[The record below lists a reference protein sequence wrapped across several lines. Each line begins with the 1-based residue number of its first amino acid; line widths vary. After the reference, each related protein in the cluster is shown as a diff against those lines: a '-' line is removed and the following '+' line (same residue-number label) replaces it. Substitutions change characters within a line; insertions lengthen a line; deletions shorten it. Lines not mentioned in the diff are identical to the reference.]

1 MATASGSGSSPQEG
15 KRRTY
20 RVLMIAPSSFFADT
34 GCHVRILEEARVLQD
49 MGNRV
54 TICAYHKGDDVDG
67 LTVHRTLSIPW
78 RRGYEVGSSRHKMA
92 FDVLL
97 SLKSLQVSLRDRPDV
112 IHAHLHEGALIGGI
126 LGRLRGVPLV
136 FDFQGS
142 LTGEMV
148 DHGFLNP
155 RGPIYRL
162 VRRLEELIDRLPAA
176 TIVSSDHA
184 RRLLQNDFQ
193 CASSRVDVIP
203 DCVNAEFFHPSLR
216 YHPGDALRQRLGIP
230 PDKRVVVYLGL
241 LAEYQGIGLLLEAM
255 RILANQMPN
264 VHLLLMGW
272 PGVDVYTRRAEE
284 LGLADRVTLTGR
296 VPYGEAPR
304 YLALGEVAV
313 NSKISET
320 EGSGKL
326 LNYMAMGLPTVAF
339 DTPVNREYLRDFGVY
354 ASPGN
359 VPALARAIASLLE
372 GRDRSE
378 ELGRRLRARAV
389 ECYSWKRAG
398 ERVMDVYD
406 NVVGQAS

>member
-1 MATASGSGSSPQEG
+1 
-15 KRRTY
+15 
-20 RVLMIAPSSFFADT
+20 MIAPTSFFADT

-49 MGNRV
+49 MGNEV
-54 TICAYHKGDDVDG
+54 EICAYHKGDDVEG

-97 SLKSLQVSLRDRPDV
+97 SLKSLQVSLQQRFDV
-112 IHAHLHEGALIGGI
+112 IHAHLHEGALIGGV
-126 LGRLRGVPLV
+126 LSRLRRVPLV

-155 RGPIYRL
+155 KGLIYGPM
-162 VRRLEELIDRLPAA
+162 RRMEELIDRLPAA

-184 RRLLQNDFQ
+184 QELLRNDFG
-193 CASSRVDVIP
+193 CDTSRIEVIP
-203 DCVNAEFFHPSLR
+203 DCVNSDSFHPSLR
-216 YHPGDALRQRLGIP
+216 LHPDAGLRQRLGIP
-230 PDKRVVVYLGL
+230 PDRRIVVYLGL
-241 LAEYQGIGLLLEAM
+241 LVQYQGIGLLLEAM
-255 RILANQMPN
+255 RILADRMPN

-272 PGVDVYTRRAEE
+272 PGVDVYTRRVQE

-296 VPYGEAPR
+296 VPYDEAPR

-326 LNYMAMGLPTVAF
+326 LNYMAMGLPTAAF
-339 DTPVNREYLRDFGVY
+339 DTPVNREYLRDLGVY
-354 ASPGN
+354 APAGD
-359 VPALARAIASLLE
+359 VPALAQAIASLME
-372 GRDRSE
+372 GRDRGE
-378 ELGRRLRARAV
+378 DLGQRLRARAV
-389 ECYSWKRAG
+389 ECYSWKWAG
-398 ERVMDVYD
+398 GRLMDVYD
-406 NVVGQAS
+406 NVIGQAR